1 MSTLDLTSTIFA
13 VWLAANPPGE
23 GIGPLQDLREVTT
36 PDESLLRASALLASQ
51 PDIASQLG
59 RRKDMNREEIQQLQ
73 HTLQGSAIMPALI
86 LGGHLAFIRPD
97 KSILLRTWDFGLGS
111 QTLGSSGQSLLI
123 PSPEVSIDSHDRV
136 SIAASSDSGHSV
148 FGEHAA
154 TLVLASC
161 LGRYWDHDDRVF
173 DATDYDFTNLK
184 NYVLGKKLGAGKFG
198 SVSVV
203 HYHPNKSLV
212 AVKSMNRNHTLGVKE
227 AGLLKQANHKH
238 IVKFLGFTQDHEQCL
253 VFMEYASGGTLEQLA
268 KALGPLQEVEVTA
281 LTCQIADG
289 LVHLHDLNIIH
300 RDLKGANIVISLDG
314 CVKITDLGCAKK
326 IDGNLQMSHAGT
338 FFWMSPEMVLQTPYN
353 ATTDVWSL
361 GIVIVE
367 LMSGG
372 HPWLKERDG
381 QGRPLLAALQDITKG
396 EVPIPPNA
404 SRGLQQLLHDQM
416 FIVDKSKRLTSAQL
430 QRHPWLT

>member
-1 MSTLDLTSTIFA
+1 MFATPSVALT
-13 VWLAANPPGE
+13 
-23 GIGPLQDLREVTT
+23 
-36 PDESLLRASALLASQ
+36 
-51 PDIASQLG
+51 
-59 RRKDMNREEIQQLQ
+59 NREEIQQLQ
-73 HTLQGSAIMPALI
+73 YTLQGSAIMPALI

-97 KSILLRTWDFGLGS
+97 KSILLRTWDLGLGS
-111 QTLGSSGQSLLI
+111 QTHGSSGQSLCI
-123 PSPEVSIDSHDRV
+123 PSPEVSIDSHNRV
-136 SIAASSDSGHSV
+136 SFAASSDSGHSV

-154 TLVLASC
+154 TLCVTASDFQHTLVLASC
-161 LGRYWDHDDRVF
+161 LGRYWDYDDRVF
-173 DATDYDFTNLK
+173 HATDYDFTNP
-184 NYVLGKKLGAGKFG
+184 NNHVLGKKLGAGKFG

-203 HYHPNKSLV
+203 HYHPNKTLV

-281 LTCQIADG
+281 LTRQIADG

-300 RDLKGANIVISLDG
+300 RDLKGANIAISLDG
-314 CVKITDLGCAKK
+314 CVKIITDLGCAKK

-372 HPWLKERDG
+372 HPWLKEREG

-404 SRGLQQLLHDQM
+404 SRGLQQLLQDQM
-416 FIVDKSKRLTSAQL
+416 FIVDKVKRLTSDQL
-430 QRHPWLT
+430 QKHPWLT

>member
-1 MSTLDLTSTIFA
+1 MIGSLTPRTTIS
-13 VWLAANPPGE
+13 V
-23 GIGPLQDLREVTT
+23 
-36 PDESLLRASALLASQ
+36 
-51 PDIASQLG
+51 SQLG
-59 RRKDMNREEIQQLQ
+59 D
-73 HTLQGSAIMPALI
+73 TY
-86 LGGHLAFIRPD
+86 LAVI
-97 KSILLRTWDFGLGS
+97 
-111 QTLGSSGQSLLI
+111 
-123 PSPEVSIDSHDRV
+123 E
-136 SIAASSDSGHSV
+136 SDS
-148 FGEHAA
+148 A
-154 TLVLASC
+154 
-161 LGRYWDHDDRVF
+161 
-173 DATDYDFTNLK
+173 NLK

-212 AVKSMNRNHTLGVKE
+212 VVKSMNRNHTLGVKE

-238 IVKFLGFTQDHEQCL
+238 IVKFLGSALNLVGFTQDHEQCL

-381 QGRPLLAALQDITKG
+381 QGRPLLAALQDVRTTPSIS
-396 EVPIPPNA
+396 N
-404 SRGLQQLLHDQM
+404 LL
-416 FIVDKSKRLTSAQL
+416 VDGKVADH
-430 QRHPWLT
+430 QRRSSNSSERIARSTTTPA